1 MDALL
6 HGRPADAEAATRA
19 VMAAHPNGASTG
31 EPYLTAAE
39 LHASSL
45 DYLGQHA
52 RAAEEFAALIDATA
66 PAYGDTDSRV
76 IRYRLSCAAEL
87 GYLGQYEDAEDL
99 FRAAVSQ
106 SAKLPPYQGQAVL
119 RLAAISG
126 LVGISNMR
134 GAYADAES
142 LARSAIGE
150 IPRLAKWRSR
160 FMVVFQIGIG
170 SSLNGQQ
177 RYSEAL
183 LAVQGLRPVYV
194 QDIVA
199 LLDALSTAHIGTGQ
213 FADAEL
219 VARNA
224 VMTGEKGL
232 SAAHYLTLQSG
243 TLLGIALARQGKLD
257 DAKSQLQANASAWLE
272 HFGGQHPKAAA
283 AQRVLAHVQS
293 VA

>member
-1 MDALL
+1 
-6 HGRPADAEAATRA
+6 
-19 VMAAHPNGASTG
+19 MAAHPNGAAAG

-52 RAAEEFAALIDATA
+52 RSAEEFAALIDATA
-66 PAYGDTDSRV
+66 PVYGDTDFRV
-76 IRYRLSCAAEL
+76 IRYRLGRAAEL
-87 GYLGQYEDAEDL
+87 CYLGQYEDAEDI
-99 FRAAVSQ
+99 FSTAVSR
-106 SAKLPPYQGQAVL
+106 SAKVPPYQGQAAL

-150 IPRLAKWRSR
+150 IPKLAKWRSR
-160 FMVVFQIGIG
+160 FTVVFQIGIG
-170 SSLNGQQ
+170 SSLNGRQ

-183 LAVQGLRPVYV
+183 LAVQGLRPTYV

-213 FADAEL
+213 FADAEI

-224 VMTGEKGL
+224 VMTGESGL

-243 TLLGIALARQGKLD
+243 VLLGIALARQGKLD
-257 DAKSQLQANASAWLE
+257 DAKSQLQASVSAWLE
-272 HFGGQHPKAAA
+272 HFGGQHPRTVA
-283 AQRVLAHVQS
+283 AQRALTHVEEES
-293 VA
+293 AG